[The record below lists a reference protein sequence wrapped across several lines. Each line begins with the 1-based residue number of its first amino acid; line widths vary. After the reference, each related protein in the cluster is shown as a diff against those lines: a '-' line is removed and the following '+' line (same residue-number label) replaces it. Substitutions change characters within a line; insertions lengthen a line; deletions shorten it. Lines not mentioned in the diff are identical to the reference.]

1 MPNHDLLK
9 PQEPRTHEIPGDP
22 LGSKRKTVLV
32 LEDYTT
38 FAEALQDT
46 LEEQDYSVTVVSSGV
61 EGVQKILHSDFD
73 AIVCDMVMPN
83 FPGDMFY
90 RAVQNSRP
98 HLCQRFVFISGHQDN
113 PKVTQF
119 IEEVKVLVLWKPF
132 KMRRLLDALETVTGR
147 NK

>member
-1 MPNHDLLK
+1 MHSESRITASRLCPAA
-9 PQEPRTHEIPGDP
+9 
-22 LGSKRKTVLV
+22 SK
-32 LEDYTT
+32 
-38 FAEALQDT
+38 
-46 LEEQDYSVTVVSSGV
+46 
-61 EGVQKILHSDFD
+61 GVQKILHSDFD

-98 HLCQRFVFISGHQDN
+98 HLCKRFVFISGHQDN
-113 PKVTQF
+113 PKITQF
-119 IEEVKVLVLWKPF
+119 IEEVKGVVLWKPF